1 MWTRLPSVPLHCPAL
16 LCLALPCPA
25 LPCPALPCPALP
37 CHSLPCLPACRPACL
52 PAGQP
57 ACLPACPLACPTY
70 YPPIPHPSIHPF
82 THLTHPPT
90 HHRQFTHQA
99 THPPI
104 YASTPRVV
112 SLRRRDKVEIVGAET
127 LLVERKGPRTCVRAK
142 FRKTGAS
149 TPGQTEGHFIV
160 TLNHTRS
167 GSSKSGMRITA
178 NNPVRFKQDRAR

>member
-1 MWTRLPSVPLHCPAL
+1 MDQTPVSTA
-16 LCLALPCPA
+16 ALPCPA
-25 LPCPALPCPALP
+25 LPCPALPCLALPCLALPGPALP
-37 CHSLPCLPACRPACL
+37 FPAMFACL
-52 PAGQP
+52 PARLP
-57 ACLPACPLACPTY
+57 AGRPAGRPACPLACPTY

-90 HHRQFTHQA
+90 HHHQFTHQA

-112 SLRRRDKVEIVGAET
+112 SLRRSDEVELVGAET
-127 LLVERKGPRTCVRAK
+127 LLLEQTKGDRTFIRAK

-167 GSSKSGMRITA
+167 GSKNSGMKITA
-178 NNPVRFKQDRAR
+178 NNPLKFKQDRAR